1 MTGKNQIAFGEKEAK
16 KFAECIAEKI
26 TADGL
31 YASSKT
37 DFYDFVLYNLNKYS
51 DAHFLDTLSNFDNAR
66 LLKVT
71 EQKVKSA
78 KKNISVKFMDENEFA
93 KVFNDFIENISTGKI
108 SLRDDADFYKF
119 TIENNVLRSILE
131 AKLKAATEE
140 TFTHSLNTEQV
151 SIEKRFFLAMLA
163 NEQSTDVK
171 SLFEKVSA
179 HEKSADRKKALSDL
193 AKGITNTVADNVPF
207 ANLTV
212 QLLQTICKF
221 VSHS

>member
-1 MTGKNQIAFGEKEAK
+1 M
-16 KFAECIAEKI
+16 
-26 TADGL
+26 
-31 YASSKT
+31 
-37 DFYDFVLYNLNKYS
+37 LYNLNKYS
-51 DAHFLDTLSNFDNAR
+51 DVHFLDTLSNFDNAR

-179 HEKSADRKKALSDL
+179 HEKNADRKKALSDL

-212 QLLQTICKF
+212 HLLQTICKF